1 MESFIRLFLREIDS
15 ERNLSDHTL
24 RAYRADLYQFSSFL
38 RLESCVSPEDINTLL
53 LRKFLAYLRDHGS
66 SKRTV
71 ARKISALRSMFK
83 YLQRKGI
90 LEHNPILALNIPKQ
104 EHRLPNFLYIN
115 EIDTLLNTP
124 DIKNIKGLR
133 DKAILET
140 LYSTG
145 IRVSE
150 LVALD
155 NCDIDMFSEL
165 IRVKGKGKKE
175 RVVPIGMPAL
185 EAIKGYNEA
194 KKVDKKYL
202 ETNALFLNKDGKRL
216 STRSVARL
224 IEGYLK
230 QTGLNRKVS
239 PHTLRHS
246 FATHLLDRGAGLRA
260 VQELLGHAKLSS
272 TQIYTHVSTE
282 QLKRVYNQAH
292 PRA

>member
-1 MESFIRLFLREIDS
+1 MESFIRLFLRELDS
-15 ERNLSDHTL
+15 ERNFSDHTL
-24 RAYRADLYQFSSFL
+24 RAYRTDLYQFSSFL
-38 RLESCVSPEDINTLL
+38 RLENCVHPEDINTLL
-53 LRKFLAYLRDHGS
+53 LRKFLAYLRDQGS
-66 SKRTV
+66 SKRTM

-83 YLQRKGI
+83 CLQRKGI
-90 LEHNPILALNIPKQ
+90 VDHNPVLSLNIPKQ
-104 EHRLPNFLYIN
+104 EHRLPNFMYIG
-115 EIDTLLNTP
+115 EIDTLLNAP
-124 DIKNIKGLR
+124 DTRNVKGLR

-155 NCDIDMFSEL
+155 NSDLDTFSEL
-165 IRVKGKGKKE
+165 IRVKGKAKKE
-175 RVVPIGMPAL
+175 RVVPIGVPAL
-185 EAIKGYNEA
+185 EAIKNYNEA
-194 KKVDKKYL
+194 KKADKRYSG
-202 ETNALFLNKDGKRL
+202 TNVLFLNKVGHRL

-230 QTGLNRKVS
+230 QTGLNRKAS

-272 TQIYTHVSTE
+272 TQIYTHVSTG
-282 QLKRVYNQAH
+282 QLKRVYNQTH